1 MQETAEI
8 EAESIMPSNGQGTPI
23 DAKSGLAT
31 DYLNHFNEVVMIL
44 EMLPTAPEL
53 FEEISDWQPISYRQH
68 FSKSGF
74 SDWQRVVDAYEAAPE
89 IYRNPFDQ
97 AVDALSSLLAD
108 SIGDMAELAAA
119 EDLSGIEQI
128 AAMAHAEALPLIGDI
143 TGLIQGRLP
152 QPAAD
157 SGGQDANISQ
167 AEIDALFD

>member
-8 EAESIMPSNGQGTPI
+8 EAKGAMTGNAQGTPV
-23 DAKSGLAT
+23 DPNSGLAT

-53 FEEISDWQPISYRQH
+53 FEEIAGWQPISYRQH

-74 SDWQRVVDAYEAAPE
+74 SDWQRVVDAYESAPE
-89 IYRNPFDQ
+89 IYRAPFDQ
-97 AVDALSSLLAD
+97 AVEALSGLLAD

-119 EDLSGIEQI
+119 EDFAGIEQI
-128 AAMAHAEALPLIGDI
+128 AAMAHAEALPLIAEI

-152 QPAAD
+152 QPAD
-157 SGGQDANISQ
+157 ESGQEGNISQ